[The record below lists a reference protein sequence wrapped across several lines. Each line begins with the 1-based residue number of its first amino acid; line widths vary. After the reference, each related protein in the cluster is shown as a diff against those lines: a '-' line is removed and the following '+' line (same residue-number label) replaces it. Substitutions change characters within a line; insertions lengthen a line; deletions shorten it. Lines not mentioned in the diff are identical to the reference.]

1 MISVYLNGRL
11 GNNLFQY
18 VFCRIAAVKQNCNFY
33 IPKNKDESISFY
45 RFCSQKLLKPLE
57 ISCESNP
64 HYWTGEGLFNIDCG
78 VNDGYINSFVG
89 DININ
94 NVTNGTLLIE
104 FYQSDYYMLEYR
116 DIIINDWLKF
126 NENVKINSKELLEKY
141 NVDEY
146 CYIHL
151 RGTDYKTIPQYFLPI
166 SYYTKSIDYIKSIK
180 PDMKFLV
187 ITDDIEHSK
196 LMFPNFDIISNSTEI
211 DFYLLSQSKYKIIP
225 NSSFSWWA
233 SWLSEKNEVTIA
245 PNNWFNYNSKIDT
258 FLPSE
263 IKTSFFKYL

>member
-18 VFCRIAAVKQNCNFY
+18 VFCRIAAMKQNCNYY
-33 IPKNKDESISFY
+33 IPKNKEESISFY
-45 RFCSQKLLKPLE
+45 SFCSNKTFSYLE
-57 ISCESNP
+57 MSCESNP
-64 HYWTGEGLFNIDCG
+64 HYWTGENLFNINFG
-78 VNDGYINSFVG
+78 HNDGIITSSIG
-89 DININ
+89 DIDIE
-94 NVTNGTLLIE
+94 NVRDGMLLTD

-116 DIIINDWLKF
+116 DVIINDWLKF
-126 NENVKINSKELLEKY
+126 NDSVITNSEELLKKY

-151 RGTDYKTIPQYFLPI
+151 RGTDYKTIPQYYLPI
-166 SYYTKSIDYIKSIK
+166 SYYLKSIDHIRSIK

-187 ITDDIEHSK
+187 ITDDVVESK
-196 LMFPNFDIISNSTEI
+196 IMFPEFDVISNSTEI

-233 SWLSEKNEVTIA
+233 SWLSKNTEITIA
-245 PNNWFNYNSKIDT
+245 PNNWFNYNSGFGFSPPRIN
-258 FLPSE
+258 
-263 IKTSFFKYL
+263 ISFFTYI